1 MSGQKHEARATKRQP
16 CKTRVPSS
24 ASRDPAHLG
33 QGPRAQLMLP
43 GVQLMPPRTQLTP
56 PRAPDPTARSGCQR
70 RVVIEPPRA
79 YLAQL
84 APHTDAS
91 IRYFIGEDEIQL
103 ADGEAQ
109 GAGLG

>member
-1 MSGQKHEARATKRQP
+1 
-16 CKTRVPSS
+16 
-24 ASRDPAHLG
+24 
-33 QGPRAQLMLP
+33 MLP

-70 RVVIEPPRA
+70 CVVIEPPRA